1 MSRSENHDL
10 TPDVPKASDQS
21 DQMGS
26 ASLSPA
32 RSSAAG
38 SFASGNANLFRDFNI
53 SLPSPKHIPLLKW
66 PERRKR
72 SSLSRGDGATRSES
86 GNLFELF
93 KKDSDNE

>member
-26 ASLSPA
+26 ATLSLA
-32 RSSAAG
+32 RPSATG
-38 SFASGNANLFRDFNI
+38 QIASRSANLFRDFNI
-53 SLPSPKHIPLLKW
+53 SLPAPKHIPLLKW

-72 SSLSRGDGATRSES
+72 SPLSRGDEVTRSES

-93 KKDSDNE
+93 KKDSDNG